1 LESGIR
7 KGGLRFCAMPA
18 LFVFYGKIVSICSNA
33 IPSPPNHIP
42 LQRAEERGTNIEEI
56 QFVLEHGVEMPA
68 RGNRKAKAKVFSFKK
83 ERLGKYYEEKRV
95 EVIYFEEDQL
105 IITVT
110 VYVFYGEWEA

>member
-1 LESGIR
+1 
-7 KGGLRFCAMPA
+7 
-18 LFVFYGKIVSICSNA
+18 
-33 IPSPPNHIP
+33 
-42 LQRAEERGTNIEEI
+42 
-56 QFVLEHGVEMPA
+56 
-68 RGNRKAKAKVFSFKK
+68 VFSFKK

>member
-1 LESGIR
+1 
-7 KGGLRFCAMPA
+7 MPA

-42 LQRAEERGTNIEEI
+42 LQRAEERGTNIAEI
-56 QFVLEHGVEMPA
+56 QIVLEQGTDIPA

>member
-1 LESGIR
+1 MESGIR

-56 QFVLEHGVEMPA
+56 QFVLEHGVEIPA

-83 ERLGKYYEEKRV
+83 ERLGKYYKKNK
-95 EVIYFEEDQL
+95 L
-105 IITVT
+105 K
-110 VYVFYGEWEA
+110 